1 MEELRFIM
9 QYIKRHK
16 WHYLAGIITLF
27 VVDFANL
34 YIPRITGTVT
44 DGLTARTLD
53 WNGVKS
59 CLLGL
64 LLLGLTLAV
73 GRFLWRYFLFGSA
86 RKIEKELRDDLFAH
100 LEKMSVDYFNENK
113 TGDLMTRFTSD
124 LNAIRMAI
132 GMAVISAF
140 DATVMTVMVIGQM
153 MVYVNVKLTL
163 LALIPMVVICGG
175 TIYYGKIIHSR
186 YMERQEA
193 VSDLTDFVQESFSGI
208 RVIKAFVREQAQLK
222 AFTKAN
228 ERTREKNLNL
238 VRLQAVV
245 MPLLEVFIGISSLV
259 TLIYGGYLAIVGEI
273 TLGRFVAFHQYVN
286 MLVWPMLACGDAINT
301 FAQGGASIKRVRA
314 VMEEKPG
321 VRDLLPGEIR
331 SGEPSSGGQPGEGGQ
346 SLERKSDGNSA
357 ADREV
362 SGSRR
367 EKTSLGQEDGGVRRG
382 KSAARA
388 KSRLEAVCREEKS
401 PAIQFPL
408 TGQITFS
415 HLTYTHKGALQPD
428 LRDICLEVPAGTTL
442 AVIGRTGSGKSTLV
456 NLMLHLYNTERGMIL
471 LDGRDINAIPL
482 QELRRQ
488 IAYVPQDNFLFSDTL
503 KANIAFGAEGQDM
516 EKIVAAT
523 KAACIHDS
531 IMEFPDQYD
540 TIVGERGVTLSGGQ
554 KQRSSIARALMKDA
568 PILILDDALSA
579 VDTDTEEKLLR
590 NLREN
595 RQGKTTILIAHR
607 ISTIQHADVIL
618 VLDEGRAAEVGDH
631 AGLMEQKGIYYEMF
645 EKQQLEA
652 AMGEQRAALHRE
664 FGDEPPQKETG
675 QGAARADEPSRKET
689 GQGADQTDEPSRK
702 ETGQGAVRADEPL
715 RKEAAA
721 GAALAPGKEAE

>member
-1 MEELRFIM
+1 MEELRFII

-16 WHYLAGIITLF
+16 WHYFAGIITLF

-44 DGLTARTLD
+44 DGLTDHTLD
-53 WNGVKS
+53 WDGVKS

-153 MVYVNVKLTL
+153 MVYVNVRLTL

-175 TIYYGKIIHSR
+175 TIYYGKMIHSR

-193 VSDLTDFVQESFSGI
+193 VSDLTDYVQESFSGI
-208 RVIKAFVREQAQLK
+208 RVIKAFVREQAQLQ

-259 TLIYGGYLAIVGEI
+259 TLIYGGYLAILGEI

-301 FAQGGASIKRVRA
+301 FAQGGASIKRVSA
-314 VMEEKPG
+314 VMKEEPG
-321 VRDLLPGEIR
+321 VRDLQFEELQYEELAPGA
-331 SGEPSSGGQPGEGGQ
+331 QPAEGGQ
-346 SLERKSDGNSA
+346 SVKTRGGGNSGGN
-357 ADREV
+357 RQGPGHV
-362 SGSRR
+362 SGRKGK
-367 EKTSLGQEDGGVRRG
+367 KTSAYQEKEGADRG

-388 KSRLEAVCREEKS
+388 KSRLEAVCLEGEREREKQS
-401 PAIQFPL
+401 PL

-482 QELRRQ
+482 KELRRQ

-503 KANIAFGAEGQDM
+503 KANIAFGVEGQDL

-540 TIVGERGVTLSGGQ
+540 TVVGERGVTLSGGQ

-664 FGDEPPQKETG
+664 YGDESSQGETG
-675 QGAARADEPSRKET
+675 QETDRASRPPQGET
-689 GQGADQTDEPSRK
+689 GQETDRASRPPQE
-702 ETGQGAVRADEPL
+702 ETAPKPD
-715 RKEAAA
+715 
-721 GAALAPGKEAE
+721 LAPGKEAE

>member
-9 QYIKRHK
+9 HYIKRHK
-16 WHYLAGIITLF
+16 WHYIAGIITLF

-34 YIPRITGTVT
+34 YIPRITGTIT
-44 DGLTARTLD
+44 DGLTAHTLD
-53 WNGVKS
+53 WSGVKG

-64 LLLGLTLAV
+64 LVLGLTLAI

-86 RKIEKELRDDLFAH
+86 RKIEKELRDDMFAH

-140 DATVMTVMVIGQM
+140 DASVMTVMVIGQM

-175 TIYYGKIIHSR
+175 TIYYGKIIHAR

-193 VSDLTDFVQESFSGI
+193 VSDLTDYVQESFSGI

-222 AFTKAN
+222 AFTRDN

-238 VRLQAVV
+238 IRLQAVII
-245 MPLLEVFIGISSLV
+245 PLLEVFIGISSLV

-286 MLVWPMLACGDAINT
+286 MLVWPMLACGDAIST

-314 VMEEKPG
+314 VMEEVPG
-321 VRDLLPGEIR
+321 VRDVLFGEQ
-331 SGEPSSGGQPGEGGQ
+331 PSE
-346 SLERKSDGNSA
+346 ESA
-357 ADREV
+357 ADLQTTER
-362 SGSRR
+362 
-367 EKTSLGQEDGGVRRG
+367 KDGAGRG
-382 KSAARA
+382 KSALQAKGRLNAICQESNRQGAAR
-388 KSRLEAVCREEKS
+388 RQ
-401 PAIQFPL
+401 PPL

-415 HLTYTHKGALQPD
+415 HLTYTHKGALEPD

-482 QELRRQ
+482 KELRQQ

-503 KANIAFGAEGQDM
+503 KANIAFGVEGQDM
-516 EKIVAAT
+516 ERIVAAT

-531 IMEFPDQYD
+531 IMEFPDKYD
-540 TIVGERGVTLSGGQ
+540 TVVGERGVTLSGGQ

-568 PILILDDALSA
+568 PILIMDDALSA
-579 VDTDTEEKLLR
+579 VDTDTEEQLLR

-595 RQGKTTILIAHR
+595 RRGKTTILIAHR

-631 AGLMEQKGIYYEMF
+631 ARLMEQKGIYYEMF

-664 FGDEPPQKETG
+664 YGDEPPHGETVSG
-675 QGAARADEPSRKET
+675 EGPAARPPQEET
-689 GQGADQTDEPSRK
+689 VSGESP
-702 ETGQGAVRADEPL
+702 
-715 RKEAAA
+715 AARPPQVA
-721 GAALAPGKEAE
+721 SV

>member
-1 MEELRFIM
+1 MEQIRFIM
-9 QYIKRHK
+9 RYIKRHT
-16 WHYLAGIITLF
+16 WHYVAGIITLF

-34 YIPRITGTVT
+34 YIPRITGTIT
-44 DGLTARTLD
+44 DGLTAHTLD
-53 WNGVKS
+53 WAGVKA

-64 LLLGLTLAV
+64 LLLGLTLAL

-86 RKIEKELRDDLFAH
+86 RKIEKELRDDMFAH

-175 TIYYGKIIHSR
+175 TIYYGKIIHAR

-193 VSDLTDFVQESFSGI
+193 VSDLTDYVQESFSGI

-228 ERTREKNLNL
+228 EKTRQKNLNL

-301 FAQGGASIKRVRA
+301 FAQGGASIKRVQA
-314 VMEEKPG
+314 VMEQEPE
-321 VRDLLPGEIR
+321 VRDIPELLDPPSPADLRNLPDPRNLPGTAQTKE
-331 SGEPSSGGQPGEGGQ
+331 S
-346 SLERKSDGNSA
+346 
-357 ADREV
+357 
-362 SGSRR
+362 
-367 EKTSLGQEDGGVRRG
+367 
-382 KSAARA
+382 
-388 KSRLEAVCREEKS
+388 
-401 PAIQFPL
+401 PL

-415 HLTYTHKGALQPD
+415 HLTYTHKGAPTPD
-428 LRDICLEVPAGTTL
+428 LRDISLEVPAGTTL

-456 NLMLHLYNTERGMIL
+456 NLMLHLYNTEQGMIL
-471 LDGRDINAIPL
+471 LDGRDINAIS
-482 QELRRQ
+482 LRSLREQ

-503 KANIAFGAEGQDM
+503 KANIAFGVEGQDM
-516 EKIVAAT
+516 ERIVAAT
-523 KAACIHDS
+523 RAACIHDS
-531 IMEFPDQYD
+531 IMEFPEGYD
-540 TIVGERGVTLSGGQ
+540 TVVGERGVTLSGGQ

-579 VDTDTEEKLLR
+579 VDTDTEEQLLR
-590 NLREN
+590 NLHEN
-595 RQGKTTILIAHR
+595 RRGKTTILIAHR

-618 VLDEGRAAEVGDH
+618 VLEEGRAAEVGNH
-631 AGLMEQKGIYYEMF
+631 AQLMERKGIYYEMF

-664 FGDEPPQKETG
+664 YEEEYPQDGGVQAGEYVRITEHVQATEPEQDTEHAQATEHVPNT
-675 QGAARADEPSRKET
+675 EPV
-689 GQGADQTDEPSRK
+689 Q
-702 ETGQGAVRADEPL
+702 AV
-715 RKEAAA
+715 
-721 GAALAPGKEAE
+721 GKEAR